1 MNEKGKCRGYGVEKN
16 VSCEEYRISG
26 AALNVFERGAR
37 RFEIEMVDVHG
48 QGHVLCGAKD
58 ADKEGDKDEA
68 VVAQRIRLPLSVSR
82 PRERW
87 ASMMVWNSRTMFGIT

>member
-58 ADKEGDKDEA
+58 ANHLKDEPHAESSRIGAGSKLIQCSKEGKI
-68 VVAQRIRLPLSVSR
+68 V
-82 PRERW
+82 
-87 ASMMVWNSRTMFGIT
+87 FGYI

>member
-37 RFEIEMVDVHG
+37 RFEIETVDVHG
-48 QGHVLCGAKD
+48 QGHVLCSAKD
-58 ADKEGDKDEA
+58 ADEEGDKDEA
-68 VVAQRIRLPLSVSR
+68 VVACAADQAAFVGFKAP
-82 PRERW
+82 
-87 ASMMVWNSRTMFGIT
+87 